1 MVTIKV
7 KKIIQCSTNIQ
18 VKVKLLLIAYM
29 DDIILI
35 GDDNVEMER
44 LKNKLVDNFKTK
56 NLDALKYSL
65 GMEFARS
72 KKSIFVDQHKYLL
85 NLVVGMQSS

>member
-56 NLDALKYSL
+56 NLDALKYFL

-72 KKSIFVDQHKYLL
+72 KKGIFVT
-85 NLVVGMQSS
+85 

>member
-1 MVTIKV
+1 
-7 KKIIQCSTNIQ
+7 

-56 NLDALKYSL
+56 NLDALKYFL
-65 GMEFARS
+65 GMEFAKS
-72 KKSIFVDQHKYLL
+72 KKGIFVT
-85 NLVVGMQSS
+85 

>member
-56 NLDALKYSL
+56 NLDALKYFL
-65 GMEFARS
+65 GMEFAKS
-72 KKSIFVDQHKYLL
+72 KKGIFVT
-85 NLVVGMQSS
+85 